1 MSVAILARVLHHE
14 RALPVVA
21 VTLVS
26 TLAWTYL
33 LAGAGTMEE
42 MDGMLMPMST
52 GPWTISHAL
61 VMLVMWAVMMVAMML
76 PSALPMLLLY
86 ATMARRH
93 GATQRSGSGSDSG
106 TAWAISLFGLG
117 YVAVWSGFSL
127 AAVALQYLLERAAL
141 LSAMMESTSIVLAGA
156 TLVAAGV
163 YQWTPVKSA
172 CLAHCQSPLD
182 FVLANWRTGSL
193 GAFQM
198 GLRHG
203 AYCVGCCWA
212 LMLLLFVGGVMN
224 LAWIA
229 GLAVYVLVE
238 KLAPAGHWISR
249 ATGVVFVAWGVATL
263 LSPYL
268 ALNFA

>member
-1 MSVAILARVLHHE
+1 MGTAILARVLHHE
-14 RALPVVA
+14 RALPVLAVA
-21 VTLVS
+21 LVS
-26 TLAWTYL
+26 ALAWAYL
-33 LAGAGTMEE
+33 LTGAGTMEE
-42 MDGMLMPMST
+42 MDGMFMPMSS
-52 GPWTISHAL
+52 GPWTLAHAL
-61 VMLVMWAVMMVAMML
+61 VMLGMWVVMMVAMML

-86 ATMARRH
+86 ATIARQH
-93 GATQRSGSGSDSG
+93 GGAAR
-106 TAWAISLFGLG
+106 TAGPASLVSLFGLG
-117 YVAVWSGFSL
+117 YVVMWSAFSV

-141 LSAMMESTSIVLAGA
+141 LSPMMESTSIVLAGA
-156 TLVAAGV
+156 TLIAAGV

-182 FVLANWRTGSL
+182 FVLANWHGGGA
-193 GAFQM
+193 GAFRM
-198 GLRHG
+198 GVRHG

-238 KLAPAGHWISR
+238 KLTPPGHWISR

-263 LSPYL
+263 LTPYL
-268 ALNFA
+268 ASNFA

>member
-1 MSVAILARVLHHE
+1 MSAAILARVLHHE
-14 RALPVVA
+14 RALPVLAVA
-21 VTLVS
+21 LVTA
-26 TLAWTYL
+26 LAWTYL
-33 LAGAGTMEE
+33 LSGAGTMAE

-52 GPWTISHAL
+52 GPWTVSHAL
-61 VMLVMWAVMMVAMML
+61 VMLVMWVVMMVAMML

-93 GATQRSGSGSDSG
+93 GAVRGMVTGS
-106 TAWAISLFGLG
+106 AWAVPLFGLA
-117 YVAVWSGFSL
+117 YVAVWSGFSV
-127 AAVALQYLLERAAL
+127 AAVALQYLLERVAL
-141 LSAMMESTSIVLAGA
+141 LSPMMESTSVVLAGA

-182 FVLANWRTGSL
+182 FVLANWRTGNM
-193 GAFQM
+193 GAFRM
-198 GLRHG
+198 GMRHG

-238 KLAPAGHWISR
+238 KVTPAGHWISR
-249 ATGVVFVAWGVATL
+249 ATGVVFIAWGLATL
-263 LSPYL
+263 LSPYFALKL
-268 ALNFA
+268 A

>member
-1 MSVAILARVLHHE
+1 MSAAMLARVLHHE

-21 VTLVS
+21 VALV
-26 TLAWTYL
+26 TALAWAYL

-52 GPWTISHAL
+52 GAWTFSHAL
-61 VMLVMWAVMMVAMML
+61 VMLVMWVVMMVAMML

-86 ATMARRH
+86 ATLARRN
-93 GATQRSGSGSDSG
+93 GAARG
-106 TAWAISLFGLG
+106 TGPAPGPPLAVALFGLG
-117 YVAVWSGFSL
+117 YVVVWSGFSV

-141 LSAMMESTSIVLAGA
+141 LSPMMESTSIVLAGA

-182 FVLANWRTGSL
+182 FVLANWRSGGM
-193 GAFQM
+193 GAFRM
-198 GLRHG
+198 GMRHG

-238 KLAPAGHWISR
+238 KLTPPGHWISR
-249 ATGVVFVAWGVATL
+249 ATGVIFIAWGLATL
-263 LSPYL
+263 LSPYFALKL
-268 ALNFA
+268 A

>member
-1 MSVAILARVLHHE
+1 MAAAILARVLHHE

-21 VTLVS
+21 VALV
-26 TLAWTYL
+26 TAMAWAYL
-33 LAGAGTMEE
+33 FTGAGTMEN
-42 MDGMLMPMST
+42 MDGMLMPMSA
-52 GPWTISHAL
+52 GPWTVAHAR
-61 VMLVMWAVMMVAMML
+61 VMVCMWIVMMVAMML

-86 ATMARRH
+86 ATIARRQH
-93 GATQRSGSGSDSG
+93 GAARAAPAVT
-106 TAWAISLFGLG
+106 LFALA
-117 YVAVWSGFSL
+117 YLAVWSLFSI
-127 AAVALQYLLERAAL
+127 AAAALQYLLERAAL
-141 LSAMMESTSIVLAGA
+141 LSPMMESTSIVLAGA

-182 FVLANWRTGSL
+182 FVLAHWHSGSV
-193 GAFQM
+193 GAFRM
-198 GLRHG
+198 GIRHG

-238 KLAPAGHWISR
+238 KLTPPGHWISR

-268 ALNFA
+268 ASNLA